1 MSDADGA
8 GPQEGWYPD
17 PRGSGLQRYWNG
29 QRWTTRV
36 QADAEG
42 SDTEHAVSAD
52 MPAEASRAHRRVP
65 RWIWASAVSAVIAA
79 AIATGFMWWLNRG
92 AVPSA
97 SPSSTTAQQ
106 TASPMPA
113 PPANSPV
120 TQAAPPAVACG
131 PDQAAALSAA
141 LAQYPADPATGWLW
155 HHIPLYSNYDPCA
168 DLSTI
173 VVTVEGATGSSPVQ
187 ALMFHRGTFL
197 GTGTS
202 ESYAFTNLDS
212 SASTKD
218 TVVLTYRSGQS
229 CTACGDGIVTTVRY
243 HWDGSKV
250 QMLDPPPPG

>member
-1 MSDADGA
+1 M
-8 GPQEGWYPD
+8 
-17 PRGSGLQRYWNG
+17 
-29 QRWTTRV
+29 
-36 QADAEG
+36 QAT
-42 SDTEHAVSAD
+42 S
-52 MPAEASRAHRRVP
+52 SRADRRIPKWV
-65 RWIWASAVSAVIAA
+65 WTSAISALIAA
-79 AIATGFMWWLNRG
+79 TVATGAMWWLNRETSPT
-92 AVPSA
+92 AAPS
-97 SPSSTTAQQ
+97 PTTAQQ
-106 TASPMPA
+106 PASPMPPLPSN
-113 PPANSPV
+113 PPT
-120 TQAAPPAVACG
+120 TQAAPPAAPTACG

-141 LAQYPADPATGWLW
+141 LARYPADPETGWLW
-155 HHIPLYSNYDPCA
+155 HHTPLYSNYDPCA

>member
-1 MSDADGA
+1 MDMGKRSISSHRGRHRHRLHVVAKPGRSSISVTELNDGPADRQPNA
-8 GPQEGWYPD
+8 C
-17 PRGSGLQRYWNG
+17 
-29 QRWTTRV
+29 
-36 QADAEG
+36 
-42 SDTEHAVSAD
+42 
-52 MPAEASRAHRRVP
+52 
-65 RWIWASAVSAVIAA
+65 
-79 AIATGFMWWLNRG
+79 
-92 AVPSA
+92 
-97 SPSSTTAQQ
+97 TA
-106 TASPMPA
+106 
-113 PPANSPV
+113 ANSPV